1 MERKMR
7 LEKIFKSWELS
18 INGGC
23 LDSRNAIL
31 SSTVGSGIR
40 YLSLLTNSTC
50 NEWMCPWCSDDA
62 LVKST
67 SKAPLHIQTSS
78 QSSCQSLLVVQR
90 DLCDPQKGQLKPEG
104 KSKDGSWGML
114 VKNIATRDDPEF
126 EAKSSGFS
134 QVPIHSH
141 PTKGSMSWRDTCGW
155 LLFWK
160 ENGFLLYHLWLFTV
174 VHDRILSKKKMASE
188 NKNYILFHQMK
199 ISGVELAM
207 GFGVSYVFIRNQ
219 VFFPSIHCLL
229 LSWLYLQASH
239 KDSQ

>member
-174 VHDRILSKKKMASE
+174 VHDRILSKKKW
-188 NKNYILFHQMK
+188 LQK
-199 ISGVELAM
+199 IKIIYC
-207 GFGVSYVFIRNQ
+207 FTKWKFQ
-219 VFFPSIHCLL
+219 V
-229 LSWLYLQASH
+229 
-239 KDSQ
+239 